1 MAPVIASPRPQF
13 STEGCY
19 LPLDRSFGRQ
29 QNAARTRCFERQRH
43 DSRQSI
49 RTTRAR
55 PPTPGSAR
63 RRAAR
68 HREAEHANRR
78 PAAHR
83 RDPAQRP
90 DRPGPGT
97 TDRLDGREEHKPTR
111 RAPMTHGARPSR
123 APARGSAAVTR
134 RESTVATMEIASIR
148 TPRPHGAG
156 KPNDRDRAQSE
167 HADAARNRHRQT
179 APSRTRSTHDER
191 RSGTRER
198 ARRCDRPHPEV
209 PLAHRPERTNKH
221 DLLEE
226 THEHVEKTVCPI
238 PMLNRRPRPRK
249 PTTRRGPQHTHPARR
264 LPPPGRP
271 DGGRPPALPCR
282 PTRRWSCMPGAA
294 PDSQRTR
301 RCANRQPCARRPTNR
316 NVTSP

>member
-1 MAPVIASPRPQF
+1 MSRTVVRPSSEDGATGRRTAPTRHTTKAADDQDRDKAGGDGDDLHRRSDRHRSRRERHPALNGRVKTGQYDQLVILAGFDP
-13 STEGCY
+13 STEVQR
-19 LPLDRSFGRQ
+19 PHFNDRNTHHKSSAG
-29 QNAARTRCFERQRH
+29 
-43 DSRQSI
+43 
-49 RTTRAR
+49 TRA
-55 PPTPGSAR
+55 TNR
-63 RRAAR
+63 RRTG
-68 HREAEHANRR
+68 HRAGH
-78 PAAHR
+78 
-83 RDPAQRP
+83 
-90 DRPGPGT
+90 
-97 TDRLDGREEHKPTR
+97 
-111 RAPMTHGARPSR
+111 S
-123 APARGSAAVTR
+123 
-134 RESTVATMEIASIR
+134 STVATMEIASIR
-148 TPRPHGAG
+148 TPRPLGAG

-167 HADAARNRHRQT
+167 HAAAARNRHRQT

-198 ARRCDRPHPEV
+198 ARRCDIDRIRKYPW
-209 PLAHRPERTNKH
+209 RIGRSGRISTT
-221 DLLEE
+221 LLEE